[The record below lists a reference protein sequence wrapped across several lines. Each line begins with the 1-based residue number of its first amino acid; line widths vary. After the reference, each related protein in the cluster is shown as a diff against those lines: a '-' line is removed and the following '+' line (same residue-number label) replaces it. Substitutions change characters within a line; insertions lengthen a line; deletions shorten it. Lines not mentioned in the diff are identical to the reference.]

1 MAANHSLQWTATG
14 KPLGSRTGQCHHPL
28 RELSAVPALAPHLK
42 RQTAHPAPVRAAAR
56 TGMKRR
62 LLLLAGLLVQAPQ
75 AFAVRS
81 GRLRELPPTMVVL
94 HSTGGPTCDKEGK
107 PIWVPAGELRENL
120 QVIEAHPR
128 LGIHFMIG
136 RDGTVVASVP
146 ETHVAH
152 HVFSHSERSLGI
164 ELVNDGDGR
173 DVYPEAQ
180 ISALVELL
188 RTLVRRYAIG
198 PSGIKRHSDLDNG
211 RLACA
216 PGRRRKVDPG
226 PAFPFEEVVLRTFG
240 PR

>member
-1 MAANHSLQWTATG
+1 
-14 KPLGSRTGQCHHPL
+14 
-28 RELSAVPALAPHLK
+28 
-42 RQTAHPAPVRAAAR
+42 
-56 TGMKRR
+56 MKRR

-75 AFAVRS
+75 ALAVRS
-81 GRLRELPPTMVVL
+81 GRLRKLPPTMVVL
-94 HSTGGPTCDKEGK
+94 HSTGGPTCDKDGK

-146 ETHVAH
+146 ETQVAH

-226 PAFPFEEVVLRTFG
+226 PAFPFEDVVLRTFH